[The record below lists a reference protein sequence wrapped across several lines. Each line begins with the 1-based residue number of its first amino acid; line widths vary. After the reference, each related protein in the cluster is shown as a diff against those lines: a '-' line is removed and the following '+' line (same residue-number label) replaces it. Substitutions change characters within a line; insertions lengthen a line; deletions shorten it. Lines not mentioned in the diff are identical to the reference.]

1 MWLGDELLAFVKLGS
16 FWLLQTEIPLG
27 YEVPILHALKAKS
40 GVLAAPVGFCKGKLS
55 AGFVP

>member
-40 GVLAAPVGFCKGKLS
+40 GVLAAPVGF
-55 AGFVP
+55 